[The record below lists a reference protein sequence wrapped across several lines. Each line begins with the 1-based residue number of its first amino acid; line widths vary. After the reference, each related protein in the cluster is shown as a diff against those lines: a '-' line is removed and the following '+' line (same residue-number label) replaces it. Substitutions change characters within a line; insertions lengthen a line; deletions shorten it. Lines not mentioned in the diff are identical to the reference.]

1 MSVRSDILSWV
12 IRRLH
17 EIDAADPAARHA
29 LFDDLRAE
37 VGQGGFGDCPA
48 DEALPH
54 LESAIARQEVYWLSQ
69 SPTADAPASPLAE
82 PAPAPP
88 PQAPPKW
95 GWRRFLPV
103 PGHPPGPAPGEATG
117 PFADHVYETVP
128 LIVGGRAVECRLS
141 WTHDPACILTAQC
154 EAIGFHFETRAWS
167 FRYATEHL
175 GAILRRGGLVMPVF
189 AFASGAVWTNEA
201 RDCETVCIGQ
211 GIPAHAFVTAMT
223 P

>member
-69 SPTADAPASPLAE
+69 SPPADAPASPLA
-82 PAPAPP
+82 
-88 PQAPPKW
+88 PKLRPL
-95 GWRRFLPV
+95 RRLRPRRNGDGGVSCLSRGIRPV
-103 PGHPPGPAPGEATG
+103 PRRVRRPGRLQTMCTKP
-117 PFADHVYETVP
+117 
-128 LIVGGRAVECRLS
+128 CR
-141 WTHDPACILTAQC
+141 
-154 EAIGFHFETRAWS
+154 
-167 FRYATEHL
+167 
-175 GAILRRGGLVMPVF
+175 
-189 AFASGAVWTNEA
+189 
-201 RDCETVCIGQ
+201 
-211 GIPAHAFVTAMT
+211 
-223 P
+223 